1 MTLTKLF
8 RNTIIFIYNLPIAV
22 SAESGCRKSFS
33 ERDLEHPAAVKR
45 KKGGRFMKFTE
56 FLNNIDTIVEKEKYD
71 KKKKELF
78 DTKEESPEELYI
90 KSCDGS
96 EE

>member
-1 MTLTKLF
+1 
-8 RNTIIFIYNLPIAV
+8 
-22 SAESGCRKSFS
+22 
-33 ERDLEHPAAVKR
+33 
-45 KKGGRFMKFTE
+45 MKFTE
-56 FLNNIDTIVEKEKYD
+56 FLNNIDDIVEKQKYE

-78 DTKEESPEELYI
+78 DTKEESLDELYI

>member
-1 MTLTKLF
+1 
-8 RNTIIFIYNLPIAV
+8 
-22 SAESGCRKSFS
+22 
-33 ERDLEHPAAVKR
+33 
-45 KKGGRFMKFTE
+45 MKFTE
-56 FLNNIDTIVEKEKYD
+56 LLNNIDSIVEKEKYD

-78 DTKEESPEELYI
+78 DTEEESPDELYI

>member
-1 MTLTKLF
+1 
-8 RNTIIFIYNLPIAV
+8 
-22 SAESGCRKSFS
+22 
-33 ERDLEHPAAVKR
+33 
-45 KKGGRFMKFTE
+45 MKFTE